1 MKFCTLKDG
10 SDQEHAA
17 ILVDKQWVTVAAINQ
32 VFDAHWPT
40 TLFQLIDAGLSPLI
54 YEQAC
59 QVPDRVALDA
69 VRIAPL
75 YRRPRKII
83 GIGLN
88 YLNHAKDLGAPHPT
102 EPASFMKGDNTI
114 IGYDDSIVLPKES
127 NRVTAEAEIAV
138 VIGRACH
145 SVSEEA
151 AVGYIAGYCLVI
163 DMTAEDILL
172 RNPRFLTK
180 SKNFDSFFSFGP
192 ELVTPDEIT
201 DLMSLTV
208 ATWKNGS
215 PHRENTV
222 SNMAFNPLYLVSHF
236 SHIST
241 LYPGDVI
248 STGTPGATVIE
259 SGDQVECRVTGFRTL
274 TNRVV

>member
-1 MKFCTLKDG
+1 MRFCTLKDEN
-10 SDQEHAA
+10 DQEHAA
-17 ILVDKQWVTVAAINQ
+17 ILVDGQWVTVVSINQ
-32 VFDAHWPT
+32 VFDARWPT
-40 TLFQLIDAGLSPLI
+40 TLFQLINAGLSPLI

-59 QVPDRVALDA
+59 QVPDRIALDA

-75 YRRPRKII
+75 YRHPRKII

-88 YLNHAKDLGAPHPT
+88 YLNHAEDLSAPHPT

-192 ELVTPDEIT
+192 ELVTPDEIP
-201 DLMSLTV
+201 DLMSLNV

-222 SNMAFNPLYLVSHF
+222 SNMAFNPFYLVSHF

-248 STGTPGATVIE
+248 STGTPGATVIQ
-259 SGDQVECRVTGFRTL
+259 SGDQVQCCVTGFRTL
-274 TNRVV
+274 TNRAV